1 VYALLNIVPERGF
14 FYSHFYRI
22 GGTDLDDQKI
32 FKAIIAEIGCMFT
45 YIYGGWNTCLKV
57 LVWFIGI
64 DYLTGVIGATIQQ
77 KLNSHKGFNGILR
90 KSTIL
95 LVLIV
100 AVLLDRL
107 LNSSTWV
114 FRTLVCYFYIAN
126 EGISIL
132 ENVAKCGVPL
142 PEKLMNTLEQLKN
155 KGGSQS

>member
-1 VYALLNIVPERGF
+1 MDDKQIFNSLFAIL
-14 FYSHFYRI
+14 
-22 GGTDLDDQKI
+22 GGIL
-32 FKAIIAEIGCMFT
+32 T
-45 YIYGGWNTCLKV
+45 YIFGGWDTCLIV
-57 LVWFIGI
+57 LVIFMAI
-64 DYLTGVIGATIQQ
+64 DYLTGVIAAVIAQ
-77 KLNSHKGFNGILR
+77 NVSSHIGFIGILR

-107 LNSSTWV
+107 LNSGVWV

-142 PEKLMNTLEQLKN
+142 PEKLLNTLEQLKK
-155 KGGSQS
+155 KGNE